1 MYSRVDER
9 NSVAPYMPY
18 WLIVKHDG
26 LHTSVFA
33 IELAGGQKVLPVF
46 GHAEEAETF
55 LRALR
60 GSGWQIRETGAGE
73 LVSVLFGPCTNV
85 RKIALDLPAPGASA
99 EVLVNLVSL
108 GREDFVELLMSGAE
122 AQAV

>member
-1 MYSRVDER
+1 M
-9 NSVAPYMPY
+9 
-18 WLIVKHDG
+18 
-26 LHTSVFA
+26 
-33 IELAGGQKVLPVF
+33 LPVF

-55 LRALR
+55 LRALG

-73 LVSVLFGPCTNV
+73 LVSVLFGPCANV
-85 RKIALDLPAPGASA
+85 RKIALDPPASGASA